1 MEIHAKQFILPLLV
15 VLALP
20 MVFADSQNY
29 NFETVEIND
38 IIAYINQPTNLSR
51 NLNLEQLETITVE
64 LTLKA
69 SQNISGG
76 FVDFVRCRATL
87 EGYEFGSVSDETPVF
102 TVEQG
107 NVYKKVM
114 NINVPED
121 IETSEPYTL
130 RLECSDPQDQEQLEF
145 TVFLNE
151 IRHFLRIFDV
161 LLNPSNNIQAG
172 KPLFV
177 TVRLENRGQ
186 KEQDDIKVVVSVPEL
201 GISSSNF
208 LNELVTVQQERK
220 EQWQF
225 EEESSGQLDLLLRIP
240 EDAPTGDYNVN
251 VEAIYNRGHSRVA
264 TKVPLRIE
272 GIEPEVEDKVES
284 IINIDSTV
292 KQVNAG
298 EEAAYRLMIANLG
311 NKKGIYSIQ
320 IDGTSPWAM
329 SSAEPGFL
337 TVLPEGT
344 GEALIRV
351 KTTSNAEA
359 GDHFFTARVML
370 GSEVIN
376 EVNLNTRVNQK
387 TFVSASPI
395 TFKSVLIGVFG
406 LLVIV
411 LVILGL
417 VIAFKR
423 SSKQEEEA
431 PALTEGQTYYYHPK
445 K

>member
-15 VLALP
+15 ILALP

-38 IIAYINQPTNLSR
+38 IIAYLNQPTNLSR

-64 LTLKA
+64 LTIKA

-76 FVDFVRCRATL
+76 FVDFVRCRSTL

-208 LNELVTVQQERK
+208 LNELVTVQQERT
-220 EQWQF
+220 EQWKF

-298 EEAAYRLMIANLG
+298 EEATYRLMIANLG

-320 IDGTSPWAM
+320 IDGTSPWATA
-329 SSAEPGFL
+329 SAEPGFL

-351 KTTSNAEA
+351 KTASNAEA
-359 GDHFFTARVML
+359 GDHFFTAKVML

-387 TFVSASPI
+387 MLVSAAPI
-395 TFKSVLIGVFG
+395 TFKSVLIGTFG

-411 LVILGL
+411 LIILGL